1 MFKLSILKRPHKVM
15 VFLSK
20 RGGRRLLF
28 TTTVNDV
35 DEIEPKVLSELEELK
50 EDVEIKGSKHIIAID
65 TRNNYEVKI
74 KNPYFDEEY
83 LVETT
88 GRKPTKDDLAI
99 AAQLEMLETFL
110 NTYKQFFPELL
121 KTAFT
126 STADALKE
134 AFKHMVTPE
143 EKKEN
148 TIADWANFINSL
160 VNLAAHKDD
169 VRALVEEAFMKMKA
183 QGGERVEL
191 AKGSE
196 RATTDVR
203 KAEKPQG

>member
-1 MFKLSILKRPHKVM
+1 M

-50 EDVEIKGSKHIIAID
+50 EDVEIKGAKHIIAID
-65 TRNNYEVKI
+65 TKNNYEVKI
-74 KNPYFDEEY
+74 KNPYFEEEY

-88 GRKPTKDDLAI
+88 GRKPTKEDLAT

-110 NTYKQFFPELL
+110 NTYKQYMPELL
-121 KTAFT
+121 KVSFTA
-126 STADALKE
+126 TADALKE
-134 AFKHMVTPE
+134 AFKRMVTPE
-143 EKKEN
+143 ERKEN

-160 VNLAAHKDD
+160 VNLAKHKDE
-169 VRALVEEAFMKMKA
+169 VKALVQEAFMKMKSEG
-183 QGGERVEL
+183 GGESEL
-191 AKGSE
+191 VKGDK
-196 RATTDVR
+196 RATPATGEV
-203 KAEKPQG
+203 KKPQG